1 MNRNQHRVPFCP
13 VCRESMNVSELVCP
27 RCEVTVGGD
36 FASCR
41 FCRLAPDALQF
52 VETFLRCEGNL
63 SRVEKE
69 IGLSYP
75 TLRNRLHGALEALGL
90 RGETETRAE
99 PTEAPV
105 PADNRRQVILVRLAA
120 GEIDAAQAAQLL
132 NEILN

>member
-13 VCRESMNVSELVCP
+13 VCRESMNVSELTCP
-27 RCEVTVGGD
+27 RCEVAVGGD

-41 FCRLAPDALQF
+41 FCRLSPDALHF

-90 RGETETRAE
+90 RGETETRGAE
-99 PTEAPV
+99 PEAPL
-105 PADNRRQVILVRLAA
+105 PDNRRQTILVRLAA
-120 GEIDAAQAAQLL
+120 GEIDAIEAAQLL
-132 NEILN
+132 KEILN